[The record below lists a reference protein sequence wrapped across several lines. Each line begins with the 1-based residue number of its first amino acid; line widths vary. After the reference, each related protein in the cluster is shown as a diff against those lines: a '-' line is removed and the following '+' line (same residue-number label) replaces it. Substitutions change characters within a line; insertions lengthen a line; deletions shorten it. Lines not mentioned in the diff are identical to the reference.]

1 MIMIIYIMLLS
12 LYSTIHFFFC
22 IMQMQKMSQ
31 AVEEKV
37 EGLQHQKGQD
47 VALQAALAARG
58 LGGSWTWKESESLVV
73 HGETWEK

>member
-1 MIMIIYIMLLS
+1 
-12 LYSTIHFFFC
+12 
-22 IMQMQKMSQ
+22 MQMQKMSQ

-73 HGETWEK
+73 HGETWAK